1 MTRLRGLTSVVVA
14 LLSGSLSC
22 GGGQPV
28 LPSSASKTGDA
39 AAAVVPT
46 PAPNLGPPNVVLIL
60 ADDLGWGDLG
70 SYGNRTIRTPNLD
83 RLAAEGARF
92 TSFYVPAPI
101 CAPSRAGLLTGRF
114 PSRVGIPWNPPT
126 RLHDGEVVLASV
138 LKARGYA
145 TGMVGKWHLGW
156 ERDDMPTHHGFD
168 FYYGI
173 PSGEDESDF
182 VLGDSLTTDTVA
194 PSELARRYTSEAV
207 RFIGDHRQRFFMYV
221 AHRDP
226 HLDNYP
232 SSEFAG
238 RSGAGAYGDV
248 VEQLDA
254 AVGDLM
260 RSLRE
265 QDLDRNTLVLFTS
278 DNGPVTPPGSPGPFS
293 GGKFSCEEGG
303 VRVPLIARW
312 PARIPAGRVVHEPA
326 SSLDLFPTIV
336 ALAGATLPAKHY
348 DGQDI
353 SRLLT
358 GQAERIGGQGID
370 GGREIVFFGPTGPAG
385 LRSGKWKYLRAG
397 LWSGSATL
405 FDLEADPGEKLDM
418 SRARPDLVKQL
429 EGRLLEL
436 LR

>member
-39 AAAVVPT
+39 AAAAVPT

-70 SYGNRTIRTPNLD
+70 SYGNRTIHTPNLD

-114 PSRVGIPWNPPT
+114 PPRVGIPWNPPT
-126 RLHDGEVVLASV
+126 RLNDGEVVLAKV
-138 LKARGYA
+138 LKAGGYA

-156 ERDDMPTHHGFD
+156 ERDDMPIHHGFD

-173 PSGEDESDF
+173 PAGEDESDF
-182 VLGDSLTTDTVA
+182 VLGDSLDDRHGALLPSWRDATRARPSASSATTGSRRLHVRGASRSTPRQLPRRASSPATRA
-194 PSELARRYTSEAV
+194 PAPTATSSSSSTPASATLMALAAWM
-207 RFIGDHRQRFFMYV
+207 Q
-221 AHRDP
+221 
-226 HLDNYP
+226 N
-232 SSEFAG
+232 
-238 RSGAGAYGDV
+238 
-248 VEQLDA
+248 
-254 AVGDLM
+254 
-260 RSLRE
+260 
-265 QDLDRNTLVLFTS
+265 LDRNTLVLFMS

-303 VRVPLIARW
+303 VRVPLITRW
-312 PARIPAGRVVHEPA
+312 PARIPAGRVVHGARQQPRPLPDDRDVHGCDA
-326 SSLDLFPTIV
+326 
-336 ALAGATLPAKHY
+336 AGRSHTTGK
-348 DGQDI
+348 DI

-358 GQAERIGGQGID
+358 GQVERIGGQGID
-370 GGREIVFFGPTGPAG
+370 GGREIVFFGPSRP
-385 LRSGKWKYLRAG
+385 SGAALG
-397 LWSGSATL
+397 
-405 FDLEADPGEKLDM
+405 
-418 SRARPDLVKQL
+418 
-429 EGRLLEL
+429 
-436 LR
+436 